1 MFHTSRKTRCANNL
15 PLENKSFRWTKLQ
28 KRAAKKTSNCSKKDT
43 NYLKIWKIAWHF
55 FHPRNHHIYA
65 GFSITYHWQK
75 NCIPVADKD
84 PEVPEVIW
92 CVFGGVPPFFVSKAL
107 EPKSVGGFN
116 QGFQLARRVR
126 FERIW
131 STPSR
136 GSWMGIIFFH
146 TLLWCLWR
154 DSKKR
159 TQWWCETRLHF
170 WLSLYSKLVIN
181 SNWK

>member
-1 MFHTSRKTRCANNL
+1 MCEQSASRKQKLSLNETAKKGSKEDVKLQQKRHQL
-15 PLENKSFRWTKLQ
+15 PENLENCLAFFPPQEPPYLCWFFNHISLTKKL
-28 KRAAKKTSNCSKKDT
+28 
-43 NYLKIWKIAWHF
+43 
-55 FHPRNHHIYA
+55 HP
-65 GFSITYHWQK
+65 SCWQR
-75 NCIPVADKD
+75 PRSARSDLVR
-84 PEVPEVIW
+84 VW
-92 CVFGGVPPFFVSKAL
+92 GVPPFFVSKAL